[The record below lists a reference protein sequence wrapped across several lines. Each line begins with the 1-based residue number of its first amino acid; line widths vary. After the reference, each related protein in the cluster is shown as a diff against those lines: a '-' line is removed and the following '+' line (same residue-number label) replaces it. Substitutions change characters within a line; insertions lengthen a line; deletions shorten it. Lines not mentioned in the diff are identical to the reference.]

1 MTAQARAKAEPE
13 RECLMIG
20 AERCAG
26 AAGRYIESLN
36 PATGEVLVLLVRGTA
51 EDVDRAVDAAR
62 TAFES
67 KRWRELAPADR
78 GRLLYRMAELIRN
91 RAEEL
96 ARVECLDTGKPL
108 SQARSDIAAG
118 ARYFEYYGGMA
129 DKVMGKVIPVR
140 WGTLELST
148 REPYG
153 VSAQIVPWNFPFML
167 AARGI
172 APALAAG
179 NCVVVKPAEDASL
192 SVLRLA
198 ELALEAG
205 FPGGAL
211 NVVTGLGSEAGAA
224 LAAHRGISH
233 LTFTGSVATGT
244 SVMKAAADNVVP
256 VSLELGGKSPNV
268 VFADADLEAVLP
280 AVTRAIILNAG
291 QVCNAGSRL
300 LLQSSIHDRV
310 MEALSARFAKVRLGR
325 PLDDPDLGPLAS
337 ERQRERVQGY
347 LKIAKEEG
355 AEVHSLS
362 SLPGEADLKGGFFT
376 LPTLLDRVVES
387 HRVFGEEIFGPV
399 LAVSTFDD
407 AEEAIHLANAT
418 EYGLVAGIWTRD
430 VSRALY
436 LASSIRAG
444 QVYINAFGAAGSV
457 ETPFGGYKK
466 SGFGREK
473 GEEGLLHY
481 TQVKSISA
489 RFA

>member
-1 MTAQARAKAEPE
+1 
-13 RECLMIG
+13 
-20 AERCAG
+20 
-26 AAGRYIESLN
+26 
-36 PATGEVLVLLVRGTA
+36 
-51 EDVDRAVDAAR
+51 
-62 TAFES
+62 
-67 KRWRELAPADR
+67 
-78 GRLLYRMAELIRN
+78 MAELIRN

-96 ARVECLDTGKPL
+96 ARIECLDTGKPL

-256 VSLELGGKSPNV
+256 VSLEDRKS
-268 VFADADLEAVLP
+268 
-280 AVTRAIILNAG
+280 TRLN
-291 QVCNAGSRL
+291 
-300 LLQSSIHDRV
+300 SSH
-310 MEALSARFAKVRLGR
+310 
-325 PLDDPDLGPLAS
+325 
-337 ERQRERVQGY
+337 
-347 LKIAKEEG
+347 
-355 AEVHSLS
+355 
-362 SLPGEADLKGGFFT
+362 
-376 LPTLLDRVVES
+376 
-387 HRVFGEEIFGPV
+387 
-399 LAVSTFDD
+399 
-407 AEEAIHLANAT
+407 
-418 EYGLVAGIWTRD
+418 
-430 VSRALY
+430 
-436 LASSIRAG
+436 
-444 QVYINAFGAAGSV
+444 
-457 ETPFGGYKK
+457 
-466 SGFGREK
+466 
-473 GEEGLLHY
+473 
-481 TQVKSISA
+481 
-489 RFA
+489 